1 MANEINR
8 YELLQSI
15 RQRNRDYENYSAP
28 YADAAEYTRIMSN
41 LPSDTAPDNY
51 DAIKHTYYAYNDWQ
65 KNRHSI
71 RKDEALG
78 RYAKADAD
86 EKTILG
92 LQQYLKTNDEQYK
105 SFYDDVRNDR
115 LNDGALNSQ
124 LNEAL
129 LANDFNKVDEIIA
142 QQLAPVSQEDVE
154 KNWMQKALESP
165 FSYLSIG
172 NKFLG
177 MVGDYFFGEPETIA
191 GKKTLALSEANI
203 EQDEVDY
210 HQSKLTND
218 WYNTKSQ
225 TTEID
230 FGNIDTYLYRLPG
243 IMGSSAGTAEEDLT
257 TMIVTA
263 AAYRI
268 PVAGKLIAA
277 GTNILGNLYS
287 RDKESNAEA
296 YSNFKSSVFD
306 ELDEDNKKA
315 VLDDARSYMKKS
327 GQYTQEQIDNEDY
340 VQDLILTKQVPVG
353 NISLDQLEHK
363 HSKGIKSVY
372 MDNMALSTFDIVQTA
387 AELAPLGLGQ
397 IAKYKRSIGNTVDKA
412 RKAINKAKDVATLG
426 RLRRSISNR
435 IDDVLKFGIDK
446 ASKLPTYNLRRKIK
460 EGINRL
466 LITSTLEGVEEGTQ
480 YIIGDKYSKG
490 DYDIDAGY
498 LERWLRNTTTG
509 VRSLY
514 AALTPFDPVYSN
526 DKEFMENFKS
536 GVLLGGIM
544 GSPAIATTTATDA
557 RRQYKADQMVAGL
570 YAENLEAKDRM
581 RKNML
586 YAEQTLRGN
595 NSLLDESFDALA
607 SLNIEDV
614 TQSEIQQ
621 ERDQYS
627 KIANMVTSNS
637 MQERAKK
644 LGIDPRTK
652 QYAAYVSLLD
662 YHSNKA
668 KDTADNAQKYAN
680 EYDTLLNSKEFDD
693 YVRNTI
699 LPKVK
704 NIDKYTSEEKE
715 QAVSNIKNIIRHKY
729 ELQIE
734 QELKDFYSKSKEHA
748 EKITAELGIE
758 SNKADIVSF
767 EEAVTQIA
775 EQNQENIT
783 KGQQEYQNYVEML
796 KLAGLSDEDLDIPT
810 MHQEL
815 KDAYEKKILTEID
828 ANRAKQD
835 NDIINSKDSKQV
847 KSKVDLFLI
856 QDALSTKFAQDIED
870 QATGRKAARENET
883 VEETVEPAPY
893 EEGSQVTTPPIP
905 DDQEIAERDAQRNQQ
920 QSQQTQPESQP
931 QEQPQQEQP
940 EQQQPT
946 QDTKTDQQQ
955 NAEFNPFFELQGDNV
970 PILKGDNKFGQLYS
984 RATKAANKV
993 FRSQDDT
1000 TNPESDYSKVKSLQS
1015 QLESELLENG
1025 DSEKAEQLYKQ
1036 LENLVTLIEL
1046 QDLNP
1051 VYTVTKPDGT
1061 VFNYYIHAQQNG
1073 SIKRIRMI
1081 RVKNGS
1087 DISISEKPIPLLKD
1101 LQIIDED
1108 FEIKNGTFVSKTE
1121 TSKPP
1126 RKIVRIKELRKD
1138 VTTGKCAVTLMVK
1151 VGNTSGTSLLE
1162 YPATMP
1168 QGLFEHI
1175 FEQREISLKYIQPN
1189 QEQVDA
1195 NNEQAQTNLNRIEQE
1210 KQQENQKELDSVIP
1224 TDQNDGTPVTPQ
1236 KEVESKPTKVED
1248 TEEEIPT
1255 FESLL
1260 EGLAPTEEPATEP
1273 TIEQPQQT
1281 DQTDSTVQQP
1291 LEYDPRKDY
1300 FSHELNYRLTRQGI
1314 PLKYQSMEEFLNN
1327 EEFSKLSTDPDFFKA
1342 AQQNGYFTVREYK
1355 RENGTI
1361 DDAIY
1366 FIIPYKGEN
1375 YIAAIYSQDGL
1386 QSVFNHM
1393 TRRPLSFETQQ
1404 KIMSNLVALRSK
1416 ILSLWKQVEKN
1427 PNLQIVPV
1435 NLSTTSGRF
1444 VNQKNPDGSPINRP
1458 LTESKHLAIKDPYQ
1472 ITPYNTQI
1480 GISTGTRA
1488 LQVIRY
1494 KDTVLSTNGRQLGQP
1509 QWRITVTKPDGTTDS
1524 KIVKLNYANFKG
1536 NRKMAELIL
1545 DLALEDNQFYTDA
1558 AGNQIEINPLDLL
1571 QFLVNFG
1578 THTIVNQ
1585 SDTRMDPEQIR
1596 RLLEKQFYK
1605 DENGNLILGTR
1616 TYSQIDL
1623 LSNEQIRESALQY
1636 IMDNFHWA
1644 IDEQGLSTYYL
1655 GGNTQSQVKDPRFN
1669 SVWAFLK
1676 NSSVDKIVLIPGELE
1691 FTLKDFGLTKD
1702 AQGRKI
1708 VDESL
1713 PNGISELGW
1722 YIKQGILLTDV
1733 SDNFE
1738 DAKWYVQDVAL
1749 VDKSAKETVQE
1760 VDKKIDQ
1767 MNETLD
1773 QSQSNDQLIVP
1784 GENGED
1790 VVIDINDIFATL
1802 DGKKRKGPNM
1812 TVEAEDSSLLIN
1824 SDETINPE
1832 QSSDWLEKTLGITPE
1847 ITHTVIDTL
1856 ESGASVVGRVT
1867 EDSILLYENAPKGAQ
1882 FHEAWHRV
1890 SQLLIS
1896 EKQRRKLY
1904 DKYNKRNNT
1913 NLSDSQIDEIL
1924 AEQFRD
1930 FMLNDSQHY
1939 NFETKNWFRR
1949 ILDFIRLWIRTGSY
1963 GLASLYN
1970 GINRGRYKNIQPS
1983 AENVARFRQIYG
1995 EVGPNMEVMGYTFK
2009 NIATTKQLDDISN
2022 SLTYA
2027 LFRVAFDKGYT
2038 MDLQDVRRMSNSID
2052 RLKLTLEA
2060 SLNKAKLSGNTPS
2073 PVIDEIVE
2081 QWDRVFVP
2089 ILQSKLRN
2097 LGIRAIDK
2105 DESSTISNIEEGSE
2119 RANIGQHTTEGYNIS
2134 ISDNAPAEVK
2144 FFFQTIPAYE
2154 IGTDGKPR
2162 AKRDPITGFNTFVD
2176 SKKSWTNVLKDL
2188 HGCRSIKN
2196 IVAKVYSLAKQGD
2209 PYYQALLFRLNDL
2222 INRSTTENEREA
2234 MQAEAMLTKISTVL
2248 TSDINNFVTVK
2259 TQRDENGNVQMRL
2272 VDNSVD
2278 IKAVRYPKLWSYI
2291 LFTAS
2296 GLFKQDSEG
2305 NVKSSLD
2312 AKKGLKTVIDNLNNI
2327 RTAFINNKGIL
2338 KLKDKEVDLHV
2349 PANLE
2354 VAKDFIVR
2362 QLNQVG
2368 ISIDKD
2374 TLNRVLTSGDFGSII
2389 NDSYTLLNNFVT
2401 NTNKFGNLAKIID
2414 VLERVRKAIN
2424 EDGTVRDIVV
2434 NDQTVKPSEVWNNI
2448 GIIKYLA
2455 NYYAQAHAT
2464 ESSLSSLG
2472 PDGNYYYQVSQNN
2485 FTKDRIDELNN
2496 DKEVVDQLSSVV
2508 YNQGSLLL
2516 QAAKSG
2522 KKLGIETFVNFK
2534 DDTSYD
2540 TGRDYFKITD
2550 REDYSAKLTATL
2562 NNRLV
2567 FPTVADKKTYHFITG
2582 VALPHDAVSFNVTD
2596 RGTFIRYGSNALDI
2610 LLGYCRD
2617 ELNQI
2622 ELCLRQIDDDPNH
2635 VKVIDGQTVHVNA
2648 DGTIN
2653 KDWIEP
2659 SRRIKNFHTP
2669 NEVTWKDSKGI
2680 EHTRTIEGNGARFLL
2695 LTGINTVVTNEKT
2708 GKKEHRFIS
2717 FNDPMKS
2724 AEENLQTAK
2733 QYFFDTSVDMQ
2744 RQMLS
2749 TVINGLVKQEVSTA
2763 IELGLIEGNPNSIGT
2778 LRNKLL
2784 DQNILEQRK
2793 QRYAQYGANAEGF
2806 AIFDILSDYT
2816 INSIISINEVE
2827 KVFSGSPAYY
2837 KVKYNENGVED
2848 MAVDKIKR
2856 LGSLTSTGLNNR
2868 LDFTTNPLDT
2878 DEYTVAELKD
2888 HEIRDKQYAV
2898 LKDLFTRGNIKETI
2912 QELEGQDAW
2921 EEVKD
2926 LSIKEIQQ
2934 KYPEAVKIAKL
2945 AAKREV
2951 SGYKSGVNV
2960 ADAAVYISP
2969 RMAENLLRMRGVW
2982 SKDIKDAFDILSNPE
2997 TADKWESDPELYA
3010 KANKVVLNA
3019 MKYVAF
3025 GNRFD
3030 IPGLSIPYFNKMAL
3044 FPLFKSIATGDIR
3057 ALYDRMTQPGN
3068 EIDMV
3073 MFNSAVK
3080 AGSVN
3085 PTKYYR
3091 QATDSEIEL
3100 KDGQTV
3106 LSAELTE
3113 NLTDDQEFRVSNLN
3127 ELVTYK
3133 QKYKYI
3139 RQQLETNPHTH
3150 EDQMVGTQFMKVN
3163 LSNLRDTDMYGR
3175 EGEQVSGSD
3184 IKRTVMDTL
3193 NKLSDIGVDEI
3204 KELVFDGDAVDIDK
3218 LVKLIADDARESG
3231 ANDNIM
3237 SALRVENG
3245 KLIIPLD
3252 ALSDNKWLESRF
3264 LAMLDKAIVDVNL
3277 PGGAFIQRSAFGL
3290 EATGQDVIT
3299 ENMIN
3304 DGKPLLMINDDNSMD
3319 SVVSINM
3326 FKHFIPNYSKMTF
3339 REARQWLLDHNIIGK
3354 NAKANAIGYRIPT
3367 QSVASISALRFV
3379 DVLPE
3384 IMGDTIVLP
3393 EGFTKLTGS
3402 DFDIDKLYVARLAYN
3417 ENGEIVSHDNIEQN
3431 NIQQLK
3437 RAYGNDLLNAYMKV
3451 LLTKDNTSSLKLSI
3465 DVATDNVKAVLKD
3478 IESNQQG
3485 NPKPFEVYTPTYQ
3498 EARKAEY
3505 TGGKAG
3511 IGPFALNN
3519 AHHILSQLT
3528 GLKMA
3533 SNDFTEALGIT
3544 DVSRIYDTPTVGTP
3558 KGGRILDWLSAMINA
3573 FVDIAKDPYI
3583 TRLNVNAYTYNMTS
3597 FLLRTGKGKWTF
3609 YFMSQPILK
3618 DIANEVLKTKGK
3630 YGVDQTKSASQLE
3643 QEAIDK
3649 VLDKYDPTG
3658 NIRKQYQRIN
3668 RDNRLAG
3675 IEYKNIFEPVL
3686 TERGVE
3692 TTLARAVLKGESAED
3707 FNTVQIKMW
3716 YAFQMLKPYADSLA
3730 NLVKYSKIDTKKT
3743 GKSFAERNMYYSAM
3757 QAIQSDPNF
3766 EEGAVSRFF
3775 DETFIRHKTDND
3787 ILLGNQ
3793 IFSNLLM
3800 RSTQSFNDQLYQIL
3814 SLLGRNTTADSTLL
3828 KTTINAMESQIKA
3841 NFFNEFAQK
3850 NNIDVKSMFKGR
3862 LSMAKR
3868 LNNFKQLILRRDP
3881 RVAHLI
3887 DNTGTITNDF
3897 INFLLPNINNTPDN
3911 PDGLDFID
3919 TSEMLNTDEASAN
3932 NLINYWREL
3941 IEDPNPQVSKLFKD
3955 LVVYAFITSGD
3966 NATMNSFFQYVPNS
3980 YRNEIGYTE
3989 YVQQQLEQLVN
4000 GSTLGYQTKED
4011 IFLNN
4016 WFNDKLVK
4024 PVRLVES
4031 DHFLKGLYDKKDA
4044 TYPILLSGQRDN
4056 NKDGI
4061 KPVGY
4066 VTDTFGDK
4074 HPIFPPYIKIKDGA
4088 GNTPANQHV
4097 YQLIGYYYVTEN
4109 NRQVAKPVY
4118 ALVSKKGYRYK
4129 GHTVTEYGVK
4139 TQFDFNKERE
4149 FDASNVLNN
4158 KHTVNPNF
4166 PFADFWNSIYIQP
4179 INSLYSYE
4187 NNQISMDDVVWNEDQ
4202 FEQST
4207 VENDIEQLNDVN
4219 NEQTINIYAGTNENS
4234 DLSNL
4239 AIRPFTHLGT
4249 QFQSVEQAFQF
4260 YKSEFSPK
4268 NEYNQA
4274 ISQAIMTT
4282 TSGRELRRLGRSFKG
4297 LDQNAWDQMAPTIM
4311 KQLILDSFTQ
4321 NPEAAQRL
4329 LSTGN
4334 SVLTHTQDNSR
4345 WGTEFPRI
4353 LMEVRNELRSDQ
4365 QSSSFTF
4372 DEFVLQNQ
4380 GNNIDDYV
4388 LHSGGAIGSD
4398 SVWGQI
4404 AEEYGIPNTPDRQMH
4419 YYNNQP
4425 TPKGNVQISAEDYEE
4440 GRYKVAEAAKAN
4452 WGYQYKTMKDDR
4464 LIRNWSQVKYSDA
4477 IYAIGTMVKEG
4488 ERIFPNQPGDTRTA
4502 KHTAVTGGTGYAVE
4516 MAIQAGK
4523 PVYVFDQSR
4532 NRWFKNINGEWS
4544 VSEVPTLT
4552 PNFAGIGTRQIQQ
4565 NGIDAIRSVFNKTF
4579 SNREVNSQ
4587 QTVQSMDDLVNDN
4600 QQGHSFTDEL
4610 AELGK
4615 KRKEQ
4620 CK

>member
-51 DAIKHTYYAYNDWQ
+51 DAIKHTYFAYNDWQ

-78 RYAKADAD
+78 RYVKADAD

-92 LQQYLKTNDEQYK
+92 LQQYLKANDEQYK

-115 LNDGALNSQ
+115 LNDGTLNSQ

-165 FSYLSIG
+165 FSYLSMG

-243 IMGSSAGTAEEDLT
+243 IMGSSAGTIEEDLT

-268 PVAGKLIAA
+268 PGVGKAVAI

-570 YAENLEAKDRM
+570 YTENLEAKDRM

-595 NSLLDESFDALA
+595 NGLLDESFDALA

-627 KIANMVTSNS
+627 KIANMVTSSS

-662 YHSNKA
+662 YHANKA
-668 KDTADNAQKYAN
+668 KTTADNAQKYAN

-704 NIDKYTSEEKE
+704 NIDKYTPEEKE

-734 QELKDFYSKSKEHA
+734 QELKNFYAKSKEHA
-748 EKITAELGIE
+748 DKMTAELGIE

-767 EEAVTQIA
+767 EESVTQIA
-775 EQNQENIT
+775 EQNQENIA
-783 KGQQEYQNYVEML
+783 KGEQAYQDYVEML

-815 KDAYEKKILTEID
+815 KDAYEKKVLTEID

-847 KSKVDLFLI
+847 KSKVDLFLM

-870 QATGRKAARENET
+870 QATGRRAARENET
-883 VEETVEPAPY
+883 VEEIVEPASY
-893 EEGSQVTTPPIP
+893 EEGSQVTPPPIP
-905 DDQEIAERDAQRNQQ
+905 DNVIEGRLMTDEEIAERDAQRNQQ
-920 QSQQTQPESQP
+920 QSQDVQPESQP

-946 QDTKTDQQQ
+946 QDTKTDQEQ

-970 PILKGDNKFGQLYS
+970 PILKGDNKFGQLYG

-1000 TNPESDYSKVKSLQS
+1000 TNPESDYSKVKSLQN
-1015 QLESELLENG
+1015 QLELELLENR
-1025 DSEKAEQLYKQ
+1025 DSERAEQLYNQ
-1036 LENLVTLIEL
+1036 LNEIVTRIENENN
-1046 QDLNP
+1046 QPPSN
-1051 VYTVTKPDGT
+1051 
-1061 VFNYYIHAQQNG
+1061 QQ
-1073 SIKRIRMI
+1073 
-1081 RVKNGS
+1081 
-1087 DISISEKPIPLLKD
+1087 
-1101 LQIIDED
+1101 
-1108 FEIKNGTFVSKTE
+1108 
-1121 TSKPP
+1121 
-1126 RKIVRIKELRKD
+1126 
-1138 VTTGKCAVTLMVK
+1138 
-1151 VGNTSGTSLLE
+1151 
-1162 YPATMP
+1162 
-1168 QGLFEHI
+1168 
-1175 FEQREISLKYIQPN
+1175 N

-1195 NNEQAQTNLNRIEQE
+1195 NNEQAQTDLNRIEQE

-1260 EGLAPTEEPATEP
+1260 EGLAPAEEPATEP
-1273 TIEQPQQT
+1273 TIESPQQT
-1281 DQTDSTVQQP
+1281 EQTDTTAQQP
-1291 LEYDPRKDY
+1291 LEYNPREDY
-1300 FSHELNYRLTRQGI
+1300 FSHELNYRLTRQGA

-1355 RENGTI
+1355 RENGTT

-1393 TRRPLSFETQQ
+1393 TRRPLSFEAQQ

-1435 NLSTTSGRF
+1435 NLSTTSGKF
-1444 VNQKNPDGSPINRP
+1444 VNQKNPDGSPINKP
-1458 LTESKHLAIKDPYQ
+1458 LTESKHLVIKDPYQ

-1480 GISTGTRA
+1480 GISTGTRG

-1494 KDTVLSTNGRQLGQP
+1494 KDTVISTNGRQLGQP
-1509 QWRITVTKPDGTTDS
+1509 QWRITVTKPDGTTDT

-1545 DLALEDNQFYTDA
+1545 DLALDDGQFYTDA

-1585 SDTRMDPEQIR
+1585 SDTRMDSEQIR

-1616 TYSQIDL
+1616 AYSQIDL

-1749 VDKSAKETVQE
+1749 VDKSAKETVQD

-1773 QSQSNDQLIVP
+1773 QSQASDQLIVP
-1784 GENGED
+1784 GDNGED

-1812 TVEAEDSSLLIN
+1812 TVESEDSSLLIN

-1847 ITHTVIDTL
+1847 ITHAVIDTL

-1913 NLSDSQIDEIL
+1913 NLTDSQIDEIL

-2038 MDLQDVRRMSNSID
+2038 MDLQDVRRMSNSIE

-2073 PVIDEIVE
+2073 PVITEIVE

-2119 RANIGQHTTEGYNIS
+2119 GVNIGQHTTEGYNIS

-2176 SKKSWTNVLKDL
+2176 SKKSWINVLKDL

-2222 INRSTTENEREA
+2222 INRSTSENEREA

-2259 TQRDENGNVQMRL
+2259 AQRDENGNVQMRL

-2278 IKAVRYPKLWSYI
+2278 IKAIRYPKLWSYN

-2305 NVKSSLD
+2305 NVKSNLD

-2368 ISIDKD
+2368 ILIDKD

-2424 EDGTVRDIVV
+2424 DDGTVRDIVV
-2434 NDQTVKPSEVWNNI
+2434 NDQTVKPSEIWNNI

-2472 PDGNYYYQVSQNN
+2472 PDGNSYYQVSQNN
-2485 FTKDRIDELNN
+2485 FTKDRIYELNN

-2522 KKLGIETFVNFK
+2522 KKLGIETFVSFK

-2550 REDYSAKLTATL
+2550 REDYLAKLTAAL
-2562 NNRLV
+2562 NNRSV

-2669 NEVTWKDSKGI
+2669 NEVTWKDSKGV

-2695 LTGINTVVTNEKT
+2695 LTGINTIVTNERT
-2708 GKKEHRFIS
+2708 GKKEYKFIS

-2784 DQNILEQRK
+2784 DQNVLEQRK

-2856 LGSLTSTGLNNR
+2856 LGSLTSTGLNDR

-2898 LKDLFTRGNIKETI
+2898 LEDLFTRGNIKETI

-2934 KYPEAVKIAKL
+2934 KYPEAVKIARL

-3080 AGSVN
+3080 AGSTN

-3184 IKRTVMDTL
+3184 IKRTVMNTL
-3193 NKLSDIGVDEI
+3193 NKLSDIGVEEI
-3204 KELVFDGDAVDIDK
+3204 RELVFDGEAVDINK
-3218 LVKLIADDARESG
+3218 LVKMIADDARESG

-3304 DGKPLLMINDDNSMD
+3304 DGKPLLMINEDNSMD

-3326 FKHFIPNYSKMTF
+3326 FKHFIPNYNKMTF

-3354 NAKANAIGYRIPT
+3354 NAKANAIIC
-3367 QSVASISALRFV
+3367 
-3379 DVLPE
+3379 
-3384 IMGDTIVLP
+3384 
-3393 EGFTKLTGS
+3393 
-3402 DFDIDKLYVARLAYN
+3402 
-3417 ENGEIVSHDNIEQN
+3417 
-3431 NIQQLK
+3431 
-3437 RAYGNDLLNAYMKV
+3437 
-3451 LLTKDNTSSLKLSI
+3451 
-3465 DVATDNVKAVLKD
+3465 
-3478 IESNQQG
+3478 
-3485 NPKPFEVYTPTYQ
+3485 
-3498 EARKAEY
+3498 
-3505 TGGKAG
+3505 
-3511 IGPFALNN
+3511 
-3519 AHHILSQLT
+3519 
-3528 GLKMA
+3528 
-3533 SNDFTEALGIT
+3533 
-3544 DVSRIYDTPTVGTP
+3544 
-3558 KGGRILDWLSAMINA
+3558 
-3573 FVDIAKDPYI
+3573 
-3583 TRLNVNAYTYNMTS
+3583 
-3597 FLLRTGKGKWTF
+3597 
-3609 YFMSQPILK
+3609 
-3618 DIANEVLKTKGK
+3618 
-3630 YGVDQTKSASQLE
+3630 
-3643 QEAIDK
+3643 
-3649 VLDKYDPTG
+3649 
-3658 NIRKQYQRIN
+3658 
-3668 RDNRLAG
+3668 
-3675 IEYKNIFEPVL
+3675 
-3686 TERGVE
+3686 
-3692 TTLARAVLKGESAED
+3692 
-3707 FNTVQIKMW
+3707 
-3716 YAFQMLKPYADSLA
+3716 
-3730 NLVKYSKIDTKKT
+3730 
-3743 GKSFAERNMYYSAM
+3743 
-3757 QAIQSDPNF
+3757 
-3766 EEGAVSRFF
+3766 
-3775 DETFIRHKTDND
+3775 
-3787 ILLGNQ
+3787 
-3793 IFSNLLM
+3793 
-3800 RSTQSFNDQLYQIL
+3800 
-3814 SLLGRNTTADSTLL
+3814 
-3828 KTTINAMESQIKA
+3828 
-3841 NFFNEFAQK
+3841 
-3850 NNIDVKSMFKGR
+3850 
-3862 LSMAKR
+3862 
-3868 LNNFKQLILRRDP
+3868 
-3881 RVAHLI
+3881 
-3887 DNTGTITNDF
+3887 
-3897 INFLLPNINNTPDN
+3897 
-3911 PDGLDFID
+3911 
-3919 TSEMLNTDEASAN
+3919 
-3932 NLINYWREL
+3932 
-3941 IEDPNPQVSKLFKD
+3941 
-3955 LVVYAFITSGD
+3955 
-3966 NATMNSFFQYVPNS
+3966 
-3980 YRNEIGYTE
+3980 
-3989 YVQQQLEQLVN
+3989 
-4000 GSTLGYQTKED
+4000 
-4011 IFLNN
+4011 
-4016 WFNDKLVK
+4016 
-4024 PVRLVES
+4024 
-4031 DHFLKGLYDKKDA
+4031 
-4044 TYPILLSGQRDN
+4044 
-4056 NKDGI
+4056 
-4061 KPVGY
+4061 
-4066 VTDTFGDK
+4066 
-4074 HPIFPPYIKIKDGA
+4074 
-4088 GNTPANQHV
+4088 
-4097 YQLIGYYYVTEN
+4097 
-4109 NRQVAKPVY
+4109 
-4118 ALVSKKGYRYK
+4118 
-4129 GHTVTEYGVK
+4129 
-4139 TQFDFNKERE
+4139 
-4149 FDASNVLNN
+4149 
-4158 KHTVNPNF
+4158 
-4166 PFADFWNSIYIQP
+4166 SIYICT
-4179 INSLYSYE
+4179 
-4187 NNQISMDDVVWNEDQ
+4187 QIC
-4202 FEQST
+4202 
-4207 VENDIEQLNDVN
+4207 
-4219 NEQTINIYAGTNENS
+4219 
-4234 DLSNL
+4234 
-4239 AIRPFTHLGT
+4239 
-4249 QFQSVEQAFQF
+4249 
-4260 YKSEFSPK
+4260 
-4268 NEYNQA
+4268 
-4274 ISQAIMTT
+4274 
-4282 TSGRELRRLGRSFKG
+4282 RR
-4297 LDQNAWDQMAPTIM
+4297 
-4311 KQLILDSFTQ
+4311 
-4321 NPEAAQRL
+4321 
-4329 LSTGN
+4329 
-4334 SVLTHTQDNSR
+4334 
-4345 WGTEFPRI
+4345 
-4353 LMEVRNELRSDQ
+4353 
-4365 QSSSFTF
+4365 
-4372 DEFVLQNQ
+4372 
-4380 GNNIDDYV
+4380 
-4388 LHSGGAIGSD
+4388 
-4398 SVWGQI
+4398 
-4404 AEEYGIPNTPDRQMH
+4404 
-4419 YYNNQP
+4419 
-4425 TPKGNVQISAEDYEE
+4425 
-4440 GRYKVAEAAKAN
+4440 
-4452 WGYQYKTMKDDR
+4452 
-4464 LIRNWSQVKYSDA
+4464 
-4477 IYAIGTMVKEG
+4477 
-4488 ERIFPNQPGDTRTA
+4488 
-4502 KHTAVTGGTGYAVE
+4502 VT
-4516 MAIQAGK
+4516 
-4523 PVYVFDQSR
+4523 
-4532 NRWFKNINGEWS
+4532 
-4544 VSEVPTLT
+4544 
-4552 PNFAGIGTRQIQQ
+4552 
-4565 NGIDAIRSVFNKTF
+4565 
-4579 SNREVNSQ
+4579 
-4587 QTVQSMDDLVNDN
+4587 
-4600 QQGHSFTDEL
+4600 
-4610 AELGK
+4610 
-4615 KRKEQ
+4615 
-4620 CK
+4620 